1 MLKRVQH
8 DKKKCVIPNL
18 FRNLEFGNYNKS
30 IASALVPQSAI
41 PACPAGRRNP
51 KLFLPPD
58 PVPGKE
64 ITSQDEEKERSL
76 KHQTHGRGQ
85 MHY

>member
-1 MLKRVQH
+1 MRNSEFNSAF
-8 DKKKCVIPNL
+8 CNL
-18 FRNLEFGNYNKS
+18 D
-30 IASALVPQSAI
+30 
-41 PACPAGRRNP
+41 P

-76 KHQTHGRGQ
+76 KHQTNRRGQ
-85 MHY
+85 MHHRLELIPAHQQTSQKDGHKDKTRRMELR